1 MKKFTYVI
9 VLASLLLLSAC
20 TQTIAPTPTQ
30 TIIPTPT
37 VSDLFKTQAL
47 RFIEEANKLKSM
59 TMEGVNFADYSA
71 QLAEVNGVYELLDTL
86 WLENFQVVTKENFEL
101 ALESWDYAQLLW
113 SLKIGKKD
121 NPVEPNINHFKE
133 LMEYGGD
140 FLRTDI
146 HPSNYI
152 VKEYRGKT
160 FLPFDENISILFTVA
175 SEQFERA
182 QPDLLEVIQ
191 Q

>member
-1 MKKFTYVI
+1 MKKFILVI

-20 TQTIAPTPTQ
+20 TQTTAPTPTQ

-47 RFIEEANKLKSM
+47 RFLEEANKLKSM
-59 TMEGVNFADYSA
+59 TTEGVNFADYSA
-71 QLAEVNGVYELLDTL
+71 QLAEVNGVYELLNTL
-86 WLENFQVVTKENFEL
+86 WLESFQVVTKGNIEK

-133 LMEYGGD
+133 LMEYGSD
-140 FLRTDI
+140 FLKTDI

-152 VKEYRGKT
+152 VKDYRGKT

-175 SEQFERA
+175 SEQFEKA